1 MINLYQKQLKDKQAR
16 VQELTV
22 ELESLLEELPK
33 LKTVVEALEALGEQP
48 MSDSLAHH
56 SEIEPTVDEP
66 MSDSP
71 TPPSA
76 PTDLASAPSISE
88 ADAAILLA
96 KAQDIRSKLTELK
109 TK

>member
-48 MSDSLAHH
+48 
-56 SEIEPTVDEP
+56 EVEPSVDEP
-66 MSDSP
+66 MSDCLLLNLPLP
-71 TPPSA
+71 TWHLHLQSLKLMQPSCW
-76 PTDLASAPSISE
+76 
-88 ADAAILLA
+88 
-96 KAQDIRSKLTELK
+96 QRLK
-109 TK
+109 TLGRN

>member
-48 MSDSLAHH
+48 MSD
-56 SEIEPTVDEP
+56 
-66 MSDSP
+66 
-71 TPPSA
+71 
-76 PTDLASAPSISE
+76 
-88 ADAAILLA
+88 LLNP
-96 KAQDIRSKLTELK
+96 RLNRLWMNR
-109 TK
+109 